1 MITPPAPALEL
12 RGITKRFGAVAAND
26 GVSLAVAAGTIHAL
40 VGENGAGKSTAMRI
54 AAGLLAPDHGEVLA
68 AGVARRFA
76 GPREASRRGIGM
88 VHQQFMLVDTMT
100 VTENVVLGAEPG
112 PAWAVDLAG
121 ASARIAALAREL
133 GLAVDPAARVAGLS
147 VGQRQRVAVLRALY
161 RRARVLILDEPTAV
175 LAPPEVAGLFAVLR
189 GMRQQ
194 GHTVVLITHHLAE
207 VMAVAEEVTVMRA
220 GRVVGNRRTAAT
232 SAGELARLMVGGE
245 APPRTLKHLARA
257 GPPRLVIRDLA
268 VTAGA
273 DGGERRLDGVTL
285 DVRAGEIVGIAGV
298 EGNGQAEL
306 IAAVA
311 GLADPGTVSGTVRFA
326 GRDLAGASPR
336 RRRELGLAHIPEDR
350 ERRGLLLD
358 FDLAENAILGAH
370 RRPPLAVGLFHL
382 WLDRQAIAAHAAAL
396 LQQFDVRPAF
406 VQLPARALSGGNQQ
420 RLMVARE
427 LAGSP
432 RLLLAAQPTRGVD
445 LAGSARIHRALVAV
459 RDAGCA
465 VLLVSSDLDEVM
477 ALADR
482 LLVLHRGK
490 VAGELDPAGA
500 TPEEIGLLMTGGSRS
515 PGGAA

>member
-1 MITPPAPALEL
+1 MSQPPPAPALEL
-12 RGITKRFGAVAAND
+12 RGITKRFGGVAAND
-26 GVSLAVAAGTIHAL
+26 GVNLAVAAGTIHAL

-54 AAGLLAPDHGEVLA
+54 AAGFLAPDHGEVA
-68 AGVARRFA
+68 VAGVARRFA
-76 GPREASRRGIGM
+76 GPREAIRHGIGM

-100 VTENVVLGAEPG
+100 VAENVVLGAEPG

-133 GLAVDPAARVAGLS
+133 GLAVEPAARVAGLS
-147 VGQRQRVAVLRALY
+147 VGQRQRVEVLRALY
-161 RRARVLILDEPTAV
+161 RRTSVLILDEPTAV
-175 LAPPEVAGLFAVLR
+175 LAPPEVASLFAVLR

-194 GHTVVLITHHLAE
+194 GHTIVLVTHHLAE
-207 VMAVAEEVTVMRA
+207 VLAVAEEVTVMRA
-220 GRVVGNRRTAAT
+220 GRVVASRRTAAT
-232 SAGELARLMVGGE
+232 NAGELARLMIGGE
-245 APPRTLKHLARA
+245 APPRTVKRPARA
-257 GPPRLVIRDLA
+257 GLPRLVVRDLA

-273 DGGERRLDGVTL
+273 GERRLDGVTL
-285 DVRAGEIVGIAGV
+285 EVRAGEIVGIAGV

-311 GLADPGTVSGTVRFA
+311 GLADPGTISGTVRFA
-326 GRDLAGASPR
+326 GQDVAGTSPR
-336 RRRELGLAHIPEDR
+336 RRRELGLAHVPEDR

-370 RRPPLAVGLFHL
+370 DRPPLAVGPLHL

-396 LQQFDVRPAF
+396 LQRFDVRPALL
-406 VQLPARALSGGNQQ
+406 QLPARALSGGNQQ
-420 RLMVARE
+420 RLVVARE

-445 LAGSARIHRALVAV
+445 LAGSARIHRALVAL

-477 ALADR
+477 TLADR

-490 VAGELDPAGA
+490 VAGELDPASA
-500 TPEEIGLLMTGGSRS
+500 TPEELGLLMTGGSLA